1 MPSTL
6 HEHRDDPYVQLESG
20 LIVPR
25 ALAYHKP
32 KPTCVDLFAG
42 AGGFSLGMIEAGF
55 EVVCAVD
62 NDPWATITY
71 LTNLGSW
78 PMTVHCVTPED
89 KTRLNKTL
97 EKCAK
102 GAKGRLGQNTL
113 EAYPICG
120 EHRPPDRTPVRSFIF
135 GDAAKVTGE
144 LISEISQVPIG
155 SFHTIIGGPP
165 CQGYSFA
172 GKRNVHDPRNS
183 MVFEMARLIWELQP
197 DTFVF
202 ENVPGIQSMTT
213 PEGFPVIEIFIAIA
227 QHGKSYHD
235 ALQHVARKMKTPVH
249 FTRRSLKKNKR
260 TKPQTSQASLFDT
273 PC

>member
-1 MPSTL
+1 MMPNTL
-6 HEHRDDPYVQLESG
+6 YEHGDDPYVQLESG

-25 ALAYHKP
+25 TLAQHNP

-62 NDPWATITY
+62 NDPWAAITY

-89 KTRLNKTL
+89 KIRLSKTL

-102 GAKGRLGQNTL
+102 GRHQQNTL

-120 EHRPPDRTPVRSFIF
+120 EHRPPGRTPVRSFIF
-135 GDAAKVTGE
+135 GDAAKVTGD
-144 LISEISQVPIG
+144 LISEVSQVPIG
-155 SFHTIIGGPP
+155 SLHTVVGGPP

-183 MVFEMARLIWELQP
+183 MVFEMARLVWELRP

-213 PEGFPVIEIFIAIA
+213 PEGLPVVEVFIAIA
-227 QHGKSYHD
+227 QHGKTYHD
-235 ALQHVARKMKTPVH
+235 ALRHVARTTKAPVH
-249 FTRRSLKKNKR
+249 FTKRSKQNSP
-260 TKPQTSQASLFDT
+260 TKPQTSQASLFNT